1 MYVYNHVA
9 LHSIGF
15 FLVKLLG
22 SQPSRLSMLAL
33 SALAIS
39 TPTLSV
45 FFMTR
50 VIIVS
55 WNTLHFPMALDPR
68 EGERQRERSRE
79 RRREIERGR
88 ERDRERGGERLIT
101 PSSVS
106 VAYFCGNYWFFSNL
120 N

>member
-68 EGERQRERSRE
+68 E
-79 RRREIERGR
+79 RG
-88 ERDRERGGERLIT
+88 RDRERDGERDRQRVREGERVKLHLPRFQLLI
-101 PSSVS
+101 S
-106 VAYFCGNYWFFSNL
+106 VAITGSFQI
-120 N
+120 